1 MFQLVRTD
9 IGQTRPAETVV
20 LDKWP
25 FTIGRNS
32 EADWILEFPGVWE
45 SHGSFHLDESGRP
58 QFKCR
63 DDASC
68 LLNDQLIDGSST
80 LKSGDI
86 LKIGSV
92 AIRLDLLPID
102 QKKAL
107 FREMMLACMA
117 LLFVASQFYFI
128 YRFLSE

>member
-45 SHGSFHLDESGRP
+45 SHGFFQLDESGRP

-68 LLNDQLIDGSST
+68 LLNDQPIDSTST

-92 AIRLDLLPID
+92 AIRLDLLPIG
-102 QKKAL
+102 QRNAL
-107 FREMMLACMA
+107 FREALLACLA
-117 LLFVASQFYFI
+117 ILFVASQFYFI